1 MRKLGFYSDIRNV
14 VYVVART
21 SNPAFTQDFMTISLR
36 SVASFAAIVV
46 LLAGCAGSAH
56 PGVAAPDGPYDVVL
70 SGGKI
75 VDGTGNSW
83 FYGDVGLR
91 GDRIAIIAPAGT
103 LAGARAARRI
113 DATGLVVA
121 PGFIDIQGQSSEQ
134 LTTGDGRVISKITQ
148 GVTTEILG
156 EGDTPAPVNDKILAT
171 IDASDTNGVRV
182 AKQFMGDHGFG
193 AWLSAMEKHGISIN
207 VGSFIGAGT
216 IRAYANGEA
225 QGAPTEA
232 QLDTMRRVTR
242 DAMRDGAFGVASA
255 LIYPPGNYAGTH
267 ELSEIA
273 KAMAPYH
280 GVYISHIRS
289 EGDSL
294 LEALDE
300 ALAIGKAGGVPV
312 EIYHLKAAGHHA
324 WAKAAEMVNKID
336 SARVAGQDVGAT
348 MYPYTASG
356 NGLAACVPPWAAE
369 NGKLLENLKKPE
381 TRARIIA
388 EAMDSTPHRPVYCQ
402 ESGPGPIMVVG
413 LLSTPSLAK
422 YEGWRLDKIAADM
435 GKSWG
440 EAMADVVL
448 ISGGRAGKLTFSM
461 TDENVAMQLK
471 RPWVVIGTDA
481 EGFDPDSA
489 KGLTHPRAYGSYPRL
504 LGKYVR
510 EEHLLTLE
518 DAIRKFSSG
527 VAERLSIP
535 DRGLLR
541 AGMYADV
548 VVFDPNTIIDKA
560 TYEKPHQLSV
570 GMREVFVNGVEVLKD
585 GVHTGAKPGRALRGV
600 GAGMK

>member
-1 MRKLGFYSDIRNV
+1 MS
-14 VYVVART
+14 
-21 SNPAFTQDFMTISLR
+21 PE
-36 SVASFAAIVV
+36 
-46 LLAGCAGSAH
+46 GS
-56 PGVAAPDGPYDVVL
+56 YDVVI
-70 SGGKI
+70 SGGKL

-91 GDRIAIIAPAGT
+91 GERIAIIAPVGT
-103 LAGARAARRI
+103 LADARAGKRI
-113 DATGLVVA
+113 DAKGMVVA
-121 PGFIDIQGQSSEQ
+121 PGFIDIQGQSDEQ
-134 LTTGDGRVISKITQ
+134 LLTGDGRVISKVTQ

-156 EGDTPAPVNDKILAT
+156 EGDTPAPVNDKILASF
-171 IDASDTNGVRV
+171 DSGDTSGVRV
-182 AKQFMGDHGFG
+182 AKQFMGDRGFD
-193 AWLSAMEKHGISIN
+193 AWLAAMEKHGNSIN

-216 IRAYANGEA
+216 IREYANGQA

-242 DAMRDGAFGVASA
+242 DAMKDGAFGVASA

-273 KAMAPYH
+273 KAIAPYH

-300 ALAIGKAGGVPV
+300 ALAIGRAGGVPV
-312 EIYHLKAAGHHA
+312 EIYHLKAAGHRA
-324 WAKAAEMVNKID
+324 WAKAGEMIAKID
-336 SARVAGQDVGAT
+336 SARAAGQDVGAT
-348 MYPYTASG
+348 MYPYTASA

-369 NGKLLENLKKPE
+369 NGKLLDNLKNPE
-381 TRARIIA
+381 TRARIIS
-388 EAMDSTPHRPVYCQ
+388 EAMDSTPGKPSYCQ

-422 YEGWRLDKIAADM
+422 YEGWRLDKIADDM
-435 GKSWG
+435 HKSWG

-448 ISGGRAGKLTFSM
+448 TSGGRAGKVTFSM
-461 TDENVAMQLK
+461 TDENVAMQLR

-481 EGFDPDSA
+481 EGFDPEGA

-510 EEHLLTLE
+510 EEHVLTLE

-548 VVFDPNTIIDKA
+548 VVFDPNTIIDRA

-570 GMREVFVNGVEVLKD
+570 GMREVFVNGVEVLRD